1 MRGERTTDQRARGSS
16 FSWFITHDEC
26 WCLWLSRASAA
37 EVARKEWQ
45 IAFFVVS
52 IGGSTFSM
60 VPAGRVLCGWYRCNG
75 GSEKNQEIN
84 SKFALH
90 LLHWMQKG
98 ICFLLHNV
106 GCWGRESRRRRP
118 PLLHRLEWLRWTRL
132 RFSPIL
138 CTWTLTGLFAYS
150 PYITASGFRSEFL
163 SLW

>member
-1 MRGERTTDQRARGSS
+1 MVEIRRNYNKSPREGGTNDRPESEGEQLQLVYHPRRVLVP
-16 FSWFITHDEC
+16 I
-26 WCLWLSRASAA
+26 WLSRASAA

-106 GCWGRESRRRRP
+106 GCWGRESRLR
-118 PLLHRLEWLRWTRL
+118 PLLHRHEWLRWTRL

-138 CTWTLTGLFAYS
+138 CAREHWQGCLLTHH
-150 PYITASGFRSEFL
+150 I
-163 SLW
+163 